1 MESQQLQHLINKYQ
15 GEGDNSVTEV
25 TYKPQQQ
32 RVYINKT
39 RYFEGIPP
47 EIWGFKIGGY
57 QVLDKWLKDR
67 KKAKRSLSF
76 DDILHYQK
84 IVIVLTATLNIMK
97 EIDQII
103 PEWPI
108 K

>member
-1 MESQQLQHLINKYQ
+1 MNNLMTKYQ
-15 GEGDNSVTEV
+15 GEGDNNVTEV

-32 RVYINKT
+32 RVYIHQN

-47 EIWGFKIGGY
+47 EIWGFRIGGY
-57 QVLDKWLKDR
+57 QVLEKWLKDR

-76 DDILHYQK
+76 NEILHYQK
-84 IVIVLTATLNIMK
+84 IVVALTVTLNIMK
-97 EIDQII
+97 EIDQLI

-108 K
+108 P